1 VKGGEYGDEMSEKE
15 LAEILRGK
23 KRRSDESGGFVA
35 GVEVWSEEMDA
46 MLEALLAEGD
56 VGMLSGA
63 LERIVAKQKTELE
76 KASVVAK
83 AGSFGVHL
91 QKVADELSREQAA
104 QHNSVVWPLTQDLT
118 VKVSNCWLTC
128 CDTEGL
134 LKS

>member
-91 QKVADELSREQAA
+91 QKVTDKLLREQAV
-104 QHNSVVWPLTQDLT
+104 QHNSIMLR
-118 VKVSNCWLTC
+118 KI
-128 CDTEGL
+128 
-134 LKS
+134 